1 MNLKLTDEEL
11 AFRDELRT
19 FFTTEFP
26 AEIREKVAAGRHLD
40 RDEVVRSQQIL
51 NAKGLAVPNWPV
63 EWGGKDWT
71 PVQRNIWLNEMQLVT
86 LAWLAMGSIG
96 EDHPDPAA
104 VTSLRARVIEQ
115 YRHPFDQILTSPEAR
130 AMLGELDTTFAIIE
144 LLGPIVF
151 ARLTGLRSID
161 HDDCTRLVDNFLTA
175 HRTPTPADTA
185 IDIATP

>member
-1 MNLKLTDEEL
+1 PQVDTPTGTGPVRERLL
-11 AFRDELRT
+11 ALL
-19 FFTTEFP
+19 
-26 AEIREKVAAGRHLD
+26 A
-40 RDEVVRSQQIL
+40 SQADLIEQ
-51 NAKGLAVPNWPV
+51 A
-63 EWGGKDWT
+63 
-71 PVQRNIWLNEMQLVT
+71 PVQMTT